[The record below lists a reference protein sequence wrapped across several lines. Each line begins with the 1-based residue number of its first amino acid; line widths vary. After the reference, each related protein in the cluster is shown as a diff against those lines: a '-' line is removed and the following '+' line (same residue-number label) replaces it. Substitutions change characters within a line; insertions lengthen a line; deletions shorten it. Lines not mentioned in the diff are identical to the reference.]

1 MSRGC
6 PARPQALWW
15 GLASECTLGCRLHS
29 THLRLLCPPPIGKV
43 YQWEDPD
50 PKLFDRGDGPD
61 PADPTDPTATFR
73 LSQGDVYKELRLR
86 GYDYGP
92 YFQGI
97 LETNLEGRAPRP
109 PLMLGERALGPP
121 PFRPHWA

>member
-1 MSRGC
+1 M
-6 PARPQALWW
+6 
-15 GLASECTLGCRLHS
+15 
-29 THLRLLCPPPIGKV
+29 

-97 LETNLEGRAPRP
+97 LETNLEGRVPRP
-109 PLMLGERALGPP
+109 PLMLGE
-121 PFRPHWA
+121 